1 MSLYRL
7 SKEAEQD
14 LEDIWVYLAQ
24 RNDIAGDRQVAKLL
38 DRFPM
43 LTQFPTMGV
52 SRDRLLEGLR
62 SFPVKPYII
71 FYILIP
77 DGPDGIE
84 ILRIIHQSRD
94 IEDYFS

>member
-7 SKEAEQD
+7 SKEAEKD
-14 LEDIWVYLAQ
+14 LEDLWVYLAK
-24 RNDIAGDRQVAKLL
+24 RNDIAGDLQVAKLL

-43 LTQFPTMGV
+43 LAQFPTMGV

-77 DGPDGIE
+77 DGIE
-84 ILRIIHQSRD
+84 VLRIIHQSRD

>member
-7 SKEAEQD
+7 SKEAEKD
-14 LEDIWVYLAQ
+14 LEDLWVYLAE
-24 RNDIAGDRQVAKLL
+24 RNDIAGDLQVAKLL

-43 LTQFPTMGV
+43 LAQFPTMGV

-77 DGPDGIE
+77 DGVE
-84 ILRIIHQSRD
+84 VLRIIHQSRD

>member
-7 SKEAEQD
+7 STEAEKD
-14 LEDIWVYLAQ
+14 LEDLWVYLAA

-43 LTQFPTMGV
+43 LAKFPTMGV

-77 DGPDGIE
+77 DGIE

>member
-14 LEDIWVYLAQ
+14 LEDLWVYLGE
-24 RNDIAGDRQVAKLL
+24 RNDIAADLQVAKLL

-43 LTQFPTMGV
+43 LAQFPAMGI
-52 SRDRLLEGLR
+52 SRNQMLEGLR

-77 DGPDGIE
+77 DGIE
-84 ILRIIHQSRD
+84 ILRIIHQARD
-94 IEDYFS
+94 IEEYFS

>member
-1 MSLYRL
+1 MNLYRL

-14 LEDIWVYLAQ
+14 LEDLWVYLAQ

-43 LTQFPTMGV
+43 LAQFPTMGV
-52 SRDRLLEGLR
+52 SRHQLLEGLR

-77 DGPDGIE
+77 DGIE

-94 IEDYFS
+94 IEDYLS

>member
-1 MSLYRL
+1 MNFYRL

-14 LEDIWVYLAQ
+14 LEDLWVYLGE
-24 RNDIAGDRQVAKLL
+24 RNDLAADRQVAKLL

-43 LTQFPTMGV
+43 LAQFPTMGI
-52 SRDRLLEGLR
+52 SRDQLLLGLR

-71 FYILIP
+71 FYVLIP
-77 DGPDGIE
+77 EGIE

-94 IEDYFS
+94 IEDKFSS

>member
-14 LEDIWVYLAQ
+14 LEDLWVYLAA

-43 LTQFPTMGV
+43 LAKFPTMGV

-62 SFPVKPYII
+62 SFPVKLYII
-71 FYILIP
+71 FYILV
-77 DGPDGIE
+77 PDGIE

>member
-14 LEDIWVYLAQ
+14 LEDLWVYLAE
-24 RNDIAGDRQVAKLL
+24 RNGIAGDRQVAKLL

-43 LTQFPTMGV
+43 LAQFPTMGV

-77 DGPDGIE
+77 DGIE

>member
-14 LEDIWVYLAQ
+14 LEDLWVYLAE

-38 DRFPM
+38 NRFPM
-43 LTQFPTMGV
+43 LAQFPAMDA
-52 SRDRLLEGLR
+52 SRDMLLQGLR

-71 FYILIP
+71 FYVLI
-77 DGPDGIE
+77 PDGIE

>member
-14 LEDIWVYLAQ
+14 LEDLWVYLAE

-38 DRFPM
+38 NRFPM
-43 LTQFPTMGV
+43 LAQFPAMGV
-52 SRDRLLEGLR
+52 SRDRLLAGLR
-62 SFPVKPYII
+62 SFPVKPYLI
-71 FYILIP
+71 FYILI
-77 DGPDGIE
+77 PDGIE

>member
-7 SKEAEQD
+7 SKEAEKD
-14 LEDIWVYLAQ
+14 LEDLWVYLAE

-43 LTQFPTMGV
+43 LAQFPTMGV

-71 FYILIP
+71 FYVLIP
-77 DGPDGIE
+77 DGIE
-84 ILRIIHQSRD
+84 VLRIIHQSRD

>member
-14 LEDIWVYLAQ
+14 LEDLWVYLAK

-43 LTQFPTMGV
+43 LAQFPTMGV
-52 SRDRLLEGLR
+52 SQDRLLEGLR

-77 DGPDGIE
+77 DGIE

>member
-1 MSLYRL
+1 MS
-7 SKEAEQD
+7 KKAEKD
-14 LEDIWVYLAQ
+14 LEDLWVYLAK
-24 RNDIAGDRQVAKLL
+24 RNDIAGDLQVAKLL

-43 LTQFPTMGV
+43 LAQFPTMGV

-77 DGPDGIE
+77 DGIE
-84 ILRIIHQSRD
+84 VLRIIHQSRD

>member
-14 LEDIWVYLAQ
+14 LENLWVYLGE
-24 RNDIAGDRQVAKLL
+24 RNDIAADRQVAKLL
-38 DRFPM
+38 DKFPM
-43 LTQFPTMGV
+43 LAKFPTMGR
-52 SRDRLLEGLR
+52 SRDNLIEGLR

-71 FYILIP
+71 FYILIA
-77 DGPDGIE
+77 DGIE
-84 ILRIIHQSRD
+84 VLRIIHQARD